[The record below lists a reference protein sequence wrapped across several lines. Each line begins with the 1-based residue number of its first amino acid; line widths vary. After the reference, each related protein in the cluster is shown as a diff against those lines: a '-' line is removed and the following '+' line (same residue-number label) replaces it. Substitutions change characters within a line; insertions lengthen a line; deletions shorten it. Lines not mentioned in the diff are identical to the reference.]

1 MSLEASYT
9 RPSEFEPLLPTKN
22 ITRLREKAR
31 LVVSRSL
38 ALTDAAHATTIET
51 LRGLLREMN
60 SYYSNRIEG
69 QNTRP
74 LEIAAALRSDF
85 SPSADTAKLQ
95 RLALAHIHAE
105 ENLEGTGTAEV
116 LTMRFLVRAHSEIY
130 GFLPP
135 GDRITSEGTVIVPGQ
150 FRTMR
155 VQVGRH
161 VPPEPETVEQFGFRF
176 DERYGRLHSL
186 EDTLVAVAAAHH
198 RASWIHPFEDGNG
211 RATRLQTHCAL
222 FPLTNGLWSISRG
235 LARNQESY
243 YKHLATADRHRD
255 GDLDGRGNLS
265 DQGLG
270 AWCEWFTDLC
280 LDQVNFMHSL
290 LQLDAVQRRINGL
303 IMARAA
309 ENSRFRTETSL
320 ALFHLFATGPM
331 PRADFFRITGLGQR
345 TAQAAL
351 SHLLDVGLI
360 TSPNNRGPVRIA
372 FPLDSLLHIF
382 PELYPEADIGF
393 RR

>member
-1 MSLEASYT
+1 MASEVSYT

-22 ITRLREKAR
+22 LARLREKSR
-31 LVVSRSL
+31 GVVIRSV
-38 ALTDAAHATTIET
+38 ALTEAAHPTTVET
-51 LRGLLREMN
+51 LRGLLREVN

-74 LEIAAALRSDF
+74 LDIAAALRSNY
-85 SPSADTAKLQ
+85 SASTATAKLQ
-95 RLALAHIHAE
+95 RLAVAHIRAE
-105 ENLEGTGTAEV
+105 QNLEGPNTSEV
-116 LTMRFLVRAHSEIY
+116 LTMQFLARAHSEIY
-130 GFLPP
+130 GFLPEEE
-135 GDRITSEGTVIVPGQ
+135 RMTSEGTVIVPGQ

-155 VQVGRH
+155 VQIGRH
-161 VPPEPETVEQFGFRF
+161 VPPEPDSIAQFGLRF

-222 FPLTNGLWSISRG
+222 FPLTNGLWSVSRG
-235 LARNQESY
+235 LARNQDSY
-243 YKHLATADRHRD
+243 YQHLATADRHRD

-280 LDQVNFMHSL
+280 LDQVEFMHSM

-303 IMARAA
+303 IMARAS
-309 ENSRFRTETSL
+309 EDSRYRSQTAL

-351 SHLLDVGLI
+351 SHLLTVGLV
-360 TSPNNRGPVRIA
+360 TSPSNRGPVRIA

-382 PELYPEADIGF
+382 PELYPEADTGF
-393 RR
+393 RI

>member
-1 MSLEASYT
+1 MSSEVSYT

-22 ITRLREKAR
+22 ISGLREKAR

-38 ALTDAAHATTIET
+38 ALADAAHATTIET

-74 LEIAAALRSDF
+74 LDIAAALRSSYSS
-85 SPSADTAKLQ
+85 SPDTAKLQ
-95 RLALAHIHAE
+95 RLAVAHIHAE
-105 ENLEGTGTAEV
+105 QNLEGPATAEV
-116 LTMRFLVRAHSEIY
+116 LTLRFLARAHSEIY
-130 GFLPP
+130 RFLPP
-135 GDRITSEGTVIVPGQ
+135 EDRATKEGTTIVPGQ

-161 VPPEPETVEQFGFRF
+161 VPPEPESIEQFGARF
-176 DERYGRLHSL
+176 DQRYGRLHSL
-186 EDTLVAVAAAHH
+186 EDTIVAVAAAHH

-222 FPLTNGLWSISRG
+222 FPLTNGLWSVTRG

-243 YKHLATADRHRD
+243 YQHLATADRHRD

-265 DQGLG
+265 DKGLG
-270 AWCEWFTDLC
+270 AWCDWFTDLC
-280 LDQVNFMHSL
+280 LDQVTFMHSL
-290 LQLDAVQRRINGL
+290 LNLDGVQRRINGL
-303 IMARAA
+303 IIARAA
-309 ENSRFRTETSL
+309 EDSRYRIETSL
-320 ALFHLFATGPM
+320 ALFHLFATGPL
-331 PRADFFRITGLGQR
+331 PRGEFFRITGLGQR

-351 SHLLDVGLI
+351 SHLLEVGLV

-382 PELYPEADIGF
+382 PELYPEADSGF
-393 RR
+393 RS

>member
-1 MSLEASYT
+1 MASEVSYT

-22 ITRLREKAR
+22 ISRLREK
-31 LVVSRSL
+31 SRRVIGRSV
-38 ALTDAAHATTIET
+38 ALTEAAHPTTIET

-74 LEIAAALRSDF
+74 LDIAAALRSEF
-85 SPSADTAKLQ
+85 SASTATAKLQ
-95 RLALAHIHAE
+95 RLAVAHIHAE
-105 ENLEGTGTAEV
+105 QNLEGPDTSEV
-116 LTMRFLVRAHSEIY
+116 LTMQFLARAHTEIY
-130 GFLPP
+130 EFLPA
-135 GDRITSEGTVIVPGQ
+135 DERITSEGTVIVPGQ

-161 VPPEPETVEQFGFRF
+161 VPPEPESIAEFGKRF

-186 EDTLVAVAAAHH
+186 DDTVVVVAAAHH

-222 FPLTNGLWSISRG
+222 FPLTNGLWSVSRG
-235 LARNQESY
+235 LARNQDSY
-243 YKHLATADRHRD
+243 YQHLATADRHRD
-255 GDLDGRGNLS
+255 GDFDGRGNLS

-280 LDQVNFMHSL
+280 LDQVEFMHSM

-309 ENSRFRTETSL
+309 EDSRYRIETAL

-351 SHLLDVGLI
+351 SHLLAVGLV
-360 TSPNNRGPVRIA
+360 TSPNNRGSVRIA

-382 PELYPEADIGF
+382 PELYPEADNGF
-393 RR
+393 RK